1 MSAIDKYSWCNRL
14 SSYTLLAIAAI
25 TLAGCFGGDQDDLR
39 QWMQEQRNATR
50 PTVQPLPEPKKFTP
64 QAYATDVSIEPFSN
78 QKLAQALRRESSQ
91 ATANAALVAP
101 ELNRRKE
108 ALEAFPLDAIS
119 MVGTLLPKGSPVALI
134 KVDKL
139 LYQVRVGNYLGQNYG
154 KITKVTET
162 EVVLREIVQ
171 DAAGEWIERQASLQL
186 QEGSN
191 K

>member
-1 MSAIDKYSWCNRL
+1 MRAISNCSWRRKF
-14 SSYTLLAIAAI
+14 AAYVFPALI
-25 TLAGCFGGDQDDLR
+25 TLGLTGCFGGDQDDLR

-50 PTVQPLPEPKKFTP
+50 PNVQPLPEPKKFTP
-64 QAYATDVSIEPFSN
+64 QAYTTDVSVEPFSN
-78 QKLAQALRRESSQ
+78 QKLAQALRREASQ

-108 ALEAFPLDAIS
+108 ALEAFPLDAIA
-119 MVGTLLPKGSPVALI
+119 MVGTLQPKGSPVALV

-162 EVVLREIVQ
+162 EIVLREIVQ

-186 QEGSN
+186 QEGST